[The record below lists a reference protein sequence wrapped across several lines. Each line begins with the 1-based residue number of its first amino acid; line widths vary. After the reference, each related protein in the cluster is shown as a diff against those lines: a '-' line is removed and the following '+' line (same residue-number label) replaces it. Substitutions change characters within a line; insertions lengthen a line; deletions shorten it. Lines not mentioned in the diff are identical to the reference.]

1 MDDVT
6 VRLLK
11 SELAGWDHFIDALR
25 ADDKVVARAMID
37 RCMKFVEAI
46 EQSGKEWLDQPFFL
60 SILLAQE
67 KQIRAFEGELETMRG
82 VVDAWK
88 TQRTPADLG

>member
-1 MDDVT
+1 
-6 VRLLK
+6 
-11 SELAGWDHFIDALR
+11 
-25 ADDKVVARAMID
+25 VVARAMID

-88 TQRTPADLG
+88 TSRTSTSLG